1 MKSMYEK
8 NMSFLIGNS
17 CNVFATFNNNSYDF
31 KASKM
36 FV

>member
-17 CNVFATFNNNSYDF
+17 YNVFAIYNNYSYDF
-31 KASKM
+31 KVSKK